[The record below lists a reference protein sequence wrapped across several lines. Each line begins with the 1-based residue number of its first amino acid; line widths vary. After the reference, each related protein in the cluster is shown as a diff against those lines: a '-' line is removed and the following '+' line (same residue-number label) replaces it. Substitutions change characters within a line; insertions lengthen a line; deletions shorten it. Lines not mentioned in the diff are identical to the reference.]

1 MTDATKGY
9 INNNQE
15 LTIEFSK
22 VAATDNLDSF
32 HGVIGTKNKRY
43 TLAINPNRKDRN

>member
-1 MTDATKGY
+1 MLLKGH
-9 INNNQE
+9 INNNRE

-22 VAATDNLDSF
+22 VVATDNLDSF
-32 HGVIGTKNKRY
+32 HGVIGTKDKRY